1 MMDASTSLSVL
12 SDDLS
17 DYDVISEAGH
27 ASADSSIADFDHIP
41 AQVPTEP
48 AIPQAARENFYTASL
63 SPENI
68 QAYVRKA
75 LGVNAVGGV
84 ATNGHTTQSKTMRV
98 YVDGIFDVF
107 SVGFV
112 SVSVGE
118 GVDSRRSSDM
128 LCSFDRLNCRF
139 RPFI

>member
-1 MMDASTSLSVL
+1 MMDESSPVL

-48 AIPQAARENFYTASL
+48 AIPQAAREKFYTASL
-63 SPENI
+63 RPENI

-75 LGVNAVGGV
+75 LGGNGAV

-98 YVDGIFDVF
+98 YVDGVFDVF

-112 SVSVGE
+112 SVSVNE
-118 GVDSRRSSDM
+118 DLDSHESSDM
-128 LCSFDRLNCRF
+128 LCSFDKQNCHSRLS
-139 RPFI
+139 I